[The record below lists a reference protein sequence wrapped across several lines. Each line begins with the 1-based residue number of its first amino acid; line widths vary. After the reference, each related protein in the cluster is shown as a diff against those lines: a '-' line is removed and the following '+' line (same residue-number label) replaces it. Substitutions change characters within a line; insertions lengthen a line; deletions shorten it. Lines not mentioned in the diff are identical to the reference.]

1 MISLNI
7 LGVARKMLIFH
18 GWQEFQH
25 VKFDRTEEISMKR
38 VIGAILSAAFGLAS
52 HAGPLVNLTGL
63 GYVQYGDA
71 LSYSMPVANYQF
83 GYNTNNGPFAIPSTP
98 GQISSL
104 TVLGTGSNGG
114 PVTTNFD
121 GMDRA
126 YDTPSG
132 VSGATYFYADPSN
145 SRGTDGTV
153 ANNGA
158 NTWDTSLLALRSF
171 LAGEQMAVF
180 FNNNQV
186 NSGDASNQNLAA
198 WARVWITDAAGANV
212 GSAYELSN
220 MGGAYNLV
228 SQGGGGVFLGDPTA
242 YDAGFG
248 AGNPT
253 NTAAGSTDFVLA
265 GGAICV
271 ETGPALPVPVPV
283 PCGSAPASPGGT
295 VSSAINHN
303 LGADH
308 VAYTILFPELNAALG
323 GLFAGLT
330 DAELASHT
338 MHVDVRLGC
347 RNTTDPTLNPWMSC
361 DLANGF
367 GTALNNGYEQFFI
380 GAAVICPPTDPTCAP
395 PQVPEPGSLALF
407 SLALATLSLAT
418 HRATRRRKGARDKT
432 TLA

>member
-1 MISLNI
+1 
-7 LGVARKMLIFH
+7 
-18 GWQEFQH
+18 
-25 VKFDRTEEISMKR
+25 MKR
-38 VIGAILSAAFGLAS
+38 VIGAILAISFSLAS
-52 HAGPLVNLTGL
+52 QAALVNLTGL

-71 LSYSMPVANYQF
+71 QSYSMPLANYQF
-83 GYNTNNGPFAIPSTP
+83 GYNTNNGPYAIPSTP

-114 PVTTNFD
+114 PVTTNFN

-132 VSGATYFYADPSN
+132 VSGSTYFYADPSN
-145 SRGTDGTV
+145 SRGTDGVV

-158 NTWDTSLLALRSF
+158 NTWDTSLAALKTF

-186 NSGDASNQNLAA
+186 SSGDASNQNLAA
-198 WARVWITDAAGANV
+198 WARVWITNGAGANV
-212 GSAYELSN
+212 GQAYELSN
-220 MGGAYNLV
+220 MAGAYNLV
-228 SQGGGGVFLGDPTA
+228 SQGGGGVFGGYVTSYNA
-242 YDAGFG
+242 VGSG

-253 NTAAGSTDFVLA
+253 ATSASATDFVLS

-271 ETGPALPVPVPV
+271 ETGPLLAAPVPV
-283 PCGSAPASPGGT
+283 PCGSAPSVAGNT
-295 VSSAINHN
+295 VSAPVNHN

-308 VAYTILFPELNAALG
+308 VAYTILFPELNAALDSLFT
-323 GLFAGLT
+323 GLSDADLLT
-330 DAELASHT
+330 YTLHA
-338 MHVDVRLGC
+338 DVRLGC

-380 GAAVICPPTDPTCAP
+380 GTAVICPPTDPACAP
-395 PQVPEPGSLALF
+395 SQVPEPGSLALF
-407 SLALATLSLAT
+407 SLALAALGVAT
-418 HRATRRRKGARDKT
+418 QGAGRRRNGARGT
-432 TLA
+432 RSAS